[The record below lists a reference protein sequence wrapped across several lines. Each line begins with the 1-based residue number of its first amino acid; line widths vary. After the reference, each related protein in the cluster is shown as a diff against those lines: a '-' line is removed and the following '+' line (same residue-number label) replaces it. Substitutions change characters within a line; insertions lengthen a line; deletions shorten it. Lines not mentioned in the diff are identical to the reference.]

1 MYDAALEEKM
11 QLQLHATLCKQLHT
25 KDLLLEQ
32 QKALLEHKDE
42 ALAAATSELQHCKR
56 LLACQQ
62 LVTMSSTVRA
72 ESPKR
77 QRSAPA
83 APVET
88 AAAAALRKDSNLG
101 LIFSFVGTGEWCFL
115 ADVDRRWRGL
125 YLSHCVRSA
134 GEKKFVTSVRAAFM
148 SESRLLWAI
157 SSGLRVRGVRFDSDN
172 MNAELICRYS
182 LEPEYALGVAKLNG
196 CQWTTELTAAG
207 ACLCSYVYSACCTA
221 MWHYVALAV
230 DISKVLM
237 RSNVLRKSNYKYI
250 LLESVHAIPHV
261 KVANATLCISLK
273 V

>member
-1 MYDAALEEKM
+1 MKLLSQTEEITAVTTRSVTVILTVACIPANSFSSQQLIVLLSCTMHDAALEEKM
-11 QLQLHATLCKQLHT
+11 QLQLHATVCKQLHT

-32 QKALLEHKDE
+32 QKALLAHKDE

-62 LVTMSSTVRA
+62 LVTMSSTVSV
-72 ESPKR
+72 SPKR

-88 AAAAALRKDSNLG
+88 AAAAALRKDSNLDH
-101 LIFSFVGTGEWCFL
+101 IFSFVGPGEWCFL

-134 GEKKFVTSVRAAFM
+134 GEKKFVTSVKAAFM

-182 LEPEYALGVAKLNG
+182 LEPEYVLAVAKLNG
-196 CQWTTELTAAG
+196 CEWTSELTAAG
-207 ACLCSYVYSACCTA
+207 
-221 MWHYVALAV
+221 
-230 DISKVLM
+230 
-237 RSNVLRKSNYKYI
+237 
-250 LLESVHAIPHV
+250 
-261 KVANATLCISLK
+261 
-273 V
+273 